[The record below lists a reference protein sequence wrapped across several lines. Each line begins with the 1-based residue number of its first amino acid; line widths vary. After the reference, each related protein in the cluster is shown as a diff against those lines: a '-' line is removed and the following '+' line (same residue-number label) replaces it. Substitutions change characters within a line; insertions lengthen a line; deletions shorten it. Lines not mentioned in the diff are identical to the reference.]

1 MAVIKQSKTENEIAG
16 QALRQFKIDQ
26 ASSQHIIGLLVS
38 AYAKPQ
44 FSSLREV
51 LQNALDAAP
60 GKNVRVTM
68 PTAANPLLVVRD
80 EGPGLD
86 GPGFVNMIGSVGA
99 SDKRGDASRAGSLG
113 IGSIAPLSVAES
125 MTMTSYQDGIMTV
138 ARIFKLDDGT
148 LSYAVADPVR
158 CPRREPNGMEVTVP
172 YPPDMH
178 EALAEGLE
186 VFRFSPAICRR
197 LVVDGSPMVPNHVVL
212 EDSVKV
218 GAHDVV
224 FRVMEGQTEV
234 LQGALVLLNSIPM
247 AASFDRFPDL
257 KNFETYLS
265 YRETNDRRRNPY
277 AGTTL
282 VIDVPPEAGLSF
294 PPSREVVA
302 ATRLNAAFLSNAVSR
317 YFELGC
323 KALAEKGLHVGCEAA
338 IVMRWQALAA
348 ERRKELS
355 DLRVPLEKELNK
367 DAKYLRVELTMA
379 HSYHRGYIPCATLH
393 PRLPGELKPRSL
405 ETRWFTQRRSYKRV
419 FSMQTAGCIPVDV
432 DDESEGF
439 KFPWASGDQFV
450 AVTWN
455 DPGFDGDW
463 SRVMGQ
469 DVRYKRAL
477 YELTRLGIP
486 AQRREYDSVKVLLLA
501 APLPDDHPLKPHA
514 REIEFGGWLGSIEI
528 PEDNPYFSAKD
539 EEDEEPMEDGT
550 ILVKG
555 EKIRHPRTFID
566 RTGPSE
572 KLGLPKAKPFVYLEI
587 LRDNFTH
594 RNLEGQE
601 RLYLGSW
608 PRGEDWANLIEFAE
622 SSGLCDGLEAV
633 CLRPAEAKNIKREK
647 ARLIDVIKEAAEAW
661 YDGLDAAELKW
672 IPKALFRAVVKRK
685 APRTEK
691 LLQRFHEE
699 GLGRDGKALAALLHG
714 WDPAPSDRAE
724 RFVLAYAKGLAS
736 DDTWTSAYD
745 DAIDPPP
752 SALTKPGIRKLQ
764 KEAACGIPVLWL
776 VAPARLLRIW
786 VGTKTPLARF
796 FRIVVSLDND
806 RGGSWTTASHC
817 WLGLN
822 GALTEAGNPL
832 EPSMRS
838 SFEIAKLLAPP
849 P

>member
-1 MAVIKQSKTENEIAG
+1 MAVIRHTKSQTQIDSGK
-16 QALRQFKIDQ
+16 LLQFKLDQ
-26 ASSQHIIGLLVS
+26 ASSEHIIGLLVS

-44 FSSLREV
+44 FSGLREV

-60 GKNVRVTM
+60 GKTVRVTM

-86 GPGFVNMIGSVGA
+86 GQGFVDMIGSVGA
-99 SDKRGDASRAGSLG
+99 SDKRDDKTKAGCLG
-113 IGSIAPLSVAES
+113 IGSLAPMCFAES
-125 MTMTSYQDGIMTV
+125 MTMTSYRGGTMTV
-138 ARIFKLDDGT
+138 AHIYKEDDGRLGYT
-148 LSYAVADPVR
+148 VADPVP
-158 CPRREPNGMEVTVP
+158 CPRPEPDGMEVSVP
-172 YPPDMH
+172 VPPDMH
-178 EALAEGLE
+178 EALADGLK

-257 KNFETYLS
+257 KSFETYLS

-348 ERRKELS
+348 EKRMELS
-355 DLRVPLEKELNK
+355 DLRSSLEKELNK
-367 DAKYLRVELTMA
+367 DAKYLRVELTMS
-379 HSYHRGYIPCATLH
+379 HDYRRGYIPCATLH
-393 PRLPGELKPRSL
+393 PRLPGALRPRSL
-405 ETRWFTQRRSYKRV
+405 ETRWFTQRRSWKEV

-432 DDESEGF
+432 DDESKGF

-469 DVRYKRAL
+469 DVRYKRAM
-477 YELTRLGIP
+477 YELTRLGVP
-486 AQRREYDSVKVLLLA
+486 ADRREYDSTKVLLLA
-501 APLPDDHPLKPHA
+501 APLPDDHPLKAHA
-514 REIEFGGWLGSIEI
+514 REIEFGGWTNSIEI
-528 PEDNPYFSAKD
+528 PEDNPYFSAKN

-550 ILVKG
+550 VLVKG

-587 LRDNFTH
+587 LRDNFTD
-594 RNLEGQE
+594 RNLEGQT
-601 RLYLGSW
+601 RLVLGSW
-608 PRGEDWANLIEFAE
+608 PREEDWAKLIEFAE
-622 SSGLCDGLEAV
+622 ASGLCDGLEAV

-647 ARLIDVIKEAAEAW
+647 ARLIDVIAEAAEAW

-672 IPKALFRAVVKRK
+672 IPKALFRAVVKHK

-691 LLQRFHEE
+691 LLERFHDE
-699 GLGRDGKALAALLHG
+699 GLGRDGRALALLLHG

-724 RFVLAYAKGLAS
+724 RFVAAYAKGLAS
-736 DDTWTSAYD
+736 NDNWTSVYD

-752 SALTKPGIRKLQ
+752 GAMTKPGIRKLQ

-786 VGTKTPLARF
+786 VGSKTPLARF

-806 RGGSWTTASHC
+806 RGGSWTIAGHC

-822 GALTEAGNPL
+822 GALSETGNPL